1 MKILSRI
8 WDIILIFYLANAPTL
23 VAMWGHGIFVA
34 VAVLLFLVI
43 NVAPC
48 PSNRKLLSRRLKICG
63 NGCEL
68 LIVFIISAVIII
80 VYSIAGFF
88 GAFPVGS
95 IVENLKLW
103 LINTLVAI
111 LVEAIV
117 FWNGIIR
124 VYMTSQQ
131 LGLRWRVVGI
141 ICGMIPIAHLVAL
154 GIIIRTVSFEV
165 SFENEKLEL
174 NRRREAER
182 ICATKYPILMV
193 HGVFF
198 RDYRFL
204 NYWGRIPKE
213 LEKNGAVVYY
223 GNHQSAESVGECAK
237 EIAARIEEIVRT
249 TGCEKVNIIAHSK
262 GGLDSRY
269 AISLLGASQYVAS
282 LTTIN
287 TPHRGCE
294 FADYLLSKMAESQ
307 KNMLAKTY
315 NAALKKLGDTS
326 PDFLAAVSDLTA
338 SACRDRNELVKDVP
352 EVYYQS
358 VGSTLNHASS
368 GRFPLNFSYEL
379 VNYFDGSNDG
389 LVGEKSFPWGEKFQM
404 VQVKGKRGVSHG
416 DMIDLNR
423 ENIRDFDV
431 REFFVQ
437 LVSNLR
443 EMGF

>member
-23 VAMWGHGIFVA
+23 VPMWGHGIFVA

-95 IVENLKLW
+95 IAENLKLW

-154 GIIIRTVSFEV
+154 GIIIKTVSFEV

-223 GNHQSAESVGECAK
+223 GNHQSAESVEECAK

-338 SACRDRNELVKDVP
+338 SACRERNELVKDVP

-358 VGSTLNHASS
+358 VGSILNHASS